1 MLNIAGRC
9 QQTFENKKFVGITQ
23 QCFAL
28 LPQLNFPANNLN
40 FHWRWR
46 WWDQFQAI
54 FLNLFYFIKFHLDC
68 GKQMKSNFKLDNDK
82 KQKKSGCGFWCIHE
96 NCILIVQYP
105 KVKPLFAK
113 FQWKIVIENNPLWI
127 IIKDDVD
134 ANCLFQSPLA
144 FWWCSSARHM
154 WWQNYTICKLFNSF
168 FRSFQKKPCYY

>member
-1 MLNIAGRC
+1 M
-9 QQTFENKKFVGITQ
+9 
-23 QCFAL
+23 
-28 LPQLNFPANNLN
+28 
-40 FHWRWR
+40 
-46 WWDQFQAI
+46 
-54 FLNLFYFIKFHLDC
+54 
-68 GKQMKSNFKLDNDK
+68 DNDK

-96 NCILIVQYP
+96 NCILIVQNP
-105 KVKPLFAK
+105 KVKPWFAK

-168 FRSFQKKPCYY
+168 FRSFQKKPCYYWAKGRERKKKYREKFVYSKKHVYWNSLTISHSFKVSLIFVN